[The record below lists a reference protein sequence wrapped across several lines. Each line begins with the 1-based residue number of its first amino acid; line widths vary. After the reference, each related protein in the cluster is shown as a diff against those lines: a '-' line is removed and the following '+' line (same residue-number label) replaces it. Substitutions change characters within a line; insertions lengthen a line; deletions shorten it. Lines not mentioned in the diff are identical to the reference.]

1 MADSFVLHGKNEFT
15 TKAPSVHEIVAVC
28 KKNPTVTIG
37 LHPPTKAISFSSLLL
52 EAFRRVLICKTGRGK
67 ISRGKTHTLLALA
80 SISDAVVIHIY
91 TSQLV

>member
-37 LHPPTKAISFSSLLL
+37 LHPPTKTISFSSLLL
-52 EAFRRVLICKTGRGK
+52 EAFRRVKKNLQNRKGQNIERHKNH
-67 ISRGKTHTLLALA
+67 THTHTNALE
-80 SISDAVVIHIY
+80 
-91 TSQLV
+91 